1 MTLSINTYQLSECK
15 SIFSSL
21 LFIWLFNEHNH
32 KFLLVQHNYNY
43 RVLKVDAA
51 EIIFLQD
58 SESSFYN

>member
-1 MTLSINTYQLSECK
+1 MNLSINTYQLSECK

-51 EIIFLQD
+51 QILFL
-58 SESSFYN
+58 